1 MRRCLSIAATA
12 LLAFLLAVQAS
23 AQTAQASAQN
33 TPQALKATYDQAMQ
47 AKDWPAALSAAQQ
60 LVDASAT
67 SANLFLLG
75 NAQLYAAKATD
86 EEEASLATYDRALA
100 AAEQEKPAQGQSDTA
115 WKDGVAK
122 IYVGR
127 GNALLKLKRNAEAI
141 DAYNRSAALS
151 SNPGQAYFNICAVLY
166 NTGDMENGPNACR
179 KAAAVDPTRA
189 DTWFVLG
196 SFLFANA
203 KFDAQGKV
211 LITEEGREALQKYL
225 ELAPAGPHA
234 ADVKAMLDMCA
245 K

>member
-12 LLAFLLAVQAS
+12 LLAFLLAVEGS
-23 AQTAQASAQN
+23 AQTAQTSAQS

-47 AKDWPAALSAAQQ
+47 AKDWPAALAAAQQ
-60 LVDASAT
+60 LVDANAT

-86 EEEASLATYDRALA
+86 EEEASLAIYDRALA
-100 AAEQEKPAQGQSDTA
+100 AAEQEKPAQGQPDTA

-122 IYVGR
+122 IYIGR

-141 DAYNRSAALS
+141 DAYNHSAALS

-166 NTGDMENGPNACR
+166 NTGDMENGPAACR

-189 DTWFVLG
+189 NTWFVLG

-211 LITEEGREALQKYL
+211 LITEEGRAALQKYL
-225 ELAPAGPHA
+225 ELVPDGPHA